1 MRILIFSLALLISGC
16 SMFKQPVPIA
26 PQWPEVPAELKK
38 KCESLKTVIGDKVS
52 LTDMMKVIVE
62 NYTLHYECSAK
73 VDGWNEWYESQKKVY
88 ETVVPD
94 KKSKS
99 WYNVWSK

>member
-1 MRILIFSLALLISGC
+1 MRILILSLALLISSC

-38 KCESLKTVIGDKVS
+38 KCEALKTVTGDKVS
-52 LTDMMKVIVE
+52 LTDMMKIIVE
-62 NYTLHYECSAK
+62 NYTHYYECSAK
-73 VDGWNEWYESQKKVY
+73 VDGWNNWYESQKKVY

-94 KKSKS
+94 KKSKP
-99 WYNVWSK
+99 WYNVWSD

>member
-1 MRILIFSLALLISGC
+1 MRALIFSFVLMLSGC
-16 SMFKQPVPIA
+16 SMFQQPVPIA
-26 PQWPEVPAELKK
+26 PQWPDAPNELKK
-38 KCESLKTVIGDKVS
+38 KCEALKTIVGDKVS
-52 LTDMMKVIVE
+52 ITDMMKVVVE

-94 KKSKS
+94 KKSKP